1 MSLLDLNED
10 MLSDELLK
18 FLCIKHTRSQY
29 IGGDNVF
36 VRYMK
41 PCTDISYI
49 LKNPDKFA
57 LGRCWDS
64 IKGFYAIKILPYTTP
79 TIWEHQRTHGYFK
92 DGYLLQESNKI
103 SNILD
108 TL

>member
-10 MLSDELLK
+10 MLSNELLEM
-18 FLCIKHTRSQY
+18 LCKKHIKGQY
-29 IGGDNVF
+29 KRAGDVF
-36 VRYMK
+36 IKYEE

-64 IKGFYAIKILPYTTP
+64 VGGFYAIKILPYTTP
-79 TIWEHQRTHGYFK
+79 TMWEHQRNHGYYR
-92 DGYLLQESNKI
+92 DGYLLQEINKI

-108 TL
+108 VL